1 METQD
6 KIKYEE
12 ALLRV
17 KKIKAFYVHLLVY
30 LIINTYVVIKKINHI
45 EGDETIWHA
54 FKLPFFWG
62 IGLVFHGLRV
72 FDWIPF
78 FGKDWEDRKVKEMMD
93 KEKNQD
99 SKFQQ

>member
-12 ALLRV
+12 ALLKVR
-17 KKIKAFYVHLLVY
+17 KIKAFYMHLLVY
-30 LIINTYVVIKKINHI
+30 LIVNAYVVIKKLNHL
-45 EGDETIWHA
+45 EGDENIWDA

-62 IGLVFHGLRV
+62 IGLAFHGLRV
-72 FDWIPF
+72 FDRFPF

-93 KEKNQD
+93 KEKKQD
-99 SKFQQ
+99 SKFQ

>member
-12 ALLRV
+12 ALIRV
-17 KKIKAFYVHLLVY
+17 KKIKAFYFHLVVF
-30 LIINTYVVIKKINHI
+30 IFVNTYVVIKKMQHI
-45 EGDETIWHA
+45 DDDETMWHA

-62 IGLVFHGLRV
+62 IGLLFHGLKT
-72 FDWIPF
+72 FDLMPF

-99 SKFQQ
+99 SKFQ

>member
-1 METQD
+1 MDTQD

-12 ALLRV
+12 ALIKVR
-17 KKIKAFYVHLLVY
+17 KIKAFYIHLTVF
-30 LIINTYVVIKKINHI
+30 IVVNTFIVIKKTQHL
-45 EGDETIWHA
+45 DENDTILDA

-62 IGLVFHGLRV
+62 IGLVFHCLRT
-72 FDWIPF
+72 FDKIPF

-99 SKFQQ
+99 SKFQ

>member
-12 ALLRV
+12 ALIRV
-17 KKIKAFYVHLLVY
+17 KKIKAFYFHLIVFILV
-30 LIINTYVVIKKINHI
+30 NTYVIIKKTQHI
-45 EGDETIWHA
+45 DESETMWHA

-62 IGLVFHGLRV
+62 IGLVFHGLKT
-72 FDWIPF
+72 FGLFPF
-78 FGKDWEDRKVKEMMD
+78 FGKNWEDRKVKEMMD

-99 SKFQQ
+99 SKFQ